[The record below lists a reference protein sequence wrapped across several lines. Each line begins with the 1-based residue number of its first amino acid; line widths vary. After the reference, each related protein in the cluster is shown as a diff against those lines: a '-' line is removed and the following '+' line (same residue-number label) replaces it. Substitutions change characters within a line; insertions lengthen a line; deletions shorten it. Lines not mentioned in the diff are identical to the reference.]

1 MCICAPNNNNPNLQ
15 ADDSSIGG
23 PILPPGRAGLHLE
36 HAGQR
41 EPGARARAAG
51 RLPAA
56 VRVGARVYMQKMM
69 EKLADPSELFKR
81 LTLGYNE
88 IEKEMMS
95 RYATVEEIDYN

>member
-1 MCICAPNNNNPNLQ
+1 
-15 ADDSSIGG
+15 
-23 PILPPGRAGLHLE
+23 
-36 HAGQR
+36 
-41 EPGARARAAG
+41 
-51 RLPAA
+51 
-56 VRVGARVYMQKMM
+56 MQKMM

>member
-1 MCICAPNNNNPNLQ
+1 MVQIIIIRISKQN
-15 ADDSSIGG
+15 DSSIGG
-23 PILPPGRAGLHLE
+23 PILPSGRARLHLE

-41 EPGARARAAG
+41 EPGARALAAG

-56 VRVGARVYMQKMM
+56 VRGGARVYMQKMM
-69 EKLADPSELFKR
+69 EKLTDPAELFRR

-88 IEKEMMS
+88 IEKEMLS